1 MDSDHKC
8 SVAAFGSRVEL
19 FIHYQYRKNNN
30 CCQVFLIDF
39 LMLFFIVQRH
49 NFKLR
54 ILILPSTQTPE
65 ALQTGYR
72 GRWRKRFEVIAHFSG
87 EKGSDCLRSPSLPPR
102 DSLACH
108 WRKKGNKAAERKT
121 EKVRERVREDSVAV
135 QLLLWMFLDYI
146 SAAERKE
153 RRTDRKG
160 IRGRRERGTLHKS
173 GLLFW
178 EGGWGSLWSSVGQ
191 SCHC

>member
-1 MDSDHKC
+1 M
-8 SVAAFGSRVEL
+8 L
-19 FIHYQYRKNNN
+19 
-30 CCQVFLIDF
+30 VFFYKF
-39 LMLFFIVQRH
+39 LFIVQRH
-49 NFKLR
+49 NFKPR
-54 ILILPSTQTPE
+54 ILIWPSTQTPE

-72 GRWRKRFEVIAHFSG
+72 GRWQKRFEVIAHFSG

-102 DSLACH
+102 QPS

-178 EGGWGSLWSSVGQ
+178 EGARARSGVL
-191 SCHC
+191 

>member
-1 MDSDHKC
+1 MSLLC
-8 SVAAFGSRVEL
+8 TE
-19 FIHYQYRKNNN
+19 
-30 CCQVFLIDF
+30 FL
-39 LMLFFIVQRH
+39 LIVQ
-49 NFKLR
+49 NSKLR
-54 ILILPSTQTPE
+54 IFILPSTQTPE

-72 GRWRKRFEVIAHFSG
+72 GRWQKRFEVIAHFSG
-87 EKGSDCLRSPSLPPR
+87 EKGSDCLRSPSHPPR

-146 SAAERKE
+146 SAEERKE

-178 EGGWGSLWSSVGQ
+178 EGVGAR
-191 SCHC
+191 SGVL

>member
-1 MDSDHKC
+1 MYIANA
-8 SVAAFGSRVEL
+8 VITITAVRT
-19 FIHYQYRKNNN
+19 
-30 CCQVFLIDF
+30 DF
-39 LMLFFIVQRH
+39 LMLFLCTEFLFIVQIS
-49 NFKLR
+49 KLR
-54 ILILPSTQTPE
+54 IFILPSTQTPE

-72 GRWRKRFEVIAHFSG
+72 GRWQKRFEVIAHFSG
-87 EKGSDCLRSPSLPPR
+87 EKGSDCLRSPSHPPR

-160 IRGRRERGTLHKS
+160 IRRRRERGTLHKS

-178 EGGWGSLWSSVGQ
+178 EGAVACSGVL
-191 SCHC
+191 